1 MTRSMWGP
9 CSFLG
14 SRCPWAIG
22 TLRQD
27 MSQDVTAMAE
37 VVKYLQ
43 SRGLVVGDNLSLII
57 ENWDVQSLCFVN
69 LVVVYF
75 LNDVYMILLN
85 TSQFN
90 IITGQ

>member
-1 MTRSMWGP
+1 
-9 CSFLG
+9 
-14 SRCPWAIG
+14 
-22 TLRQD
+22 
-27 MSQDVTAMAE
+27 MAE

-43 SRGLVVGDNLSLII
+43 SRGLVVGDNLSLIT
-57 ENWDVQSLCFVN
+57 EKWDDVQSLCFVN

-90 IITGQ
+90 IITGQYQFDPI

>member
-1 MTRSMWGP
+1 
-9 CSFLG
+9 
-14 SRCPWAIG
+14 
-22 TLRQD
+22 

-85 TSQFN
+85 TSEFN
-90 IITGQ
+90 IITGQYINSIPI